1 MDAPLS
7 ARVRAILATPHDDGA
22 MRAALATLEQMHAAP
37 DLAAVRTQLEEIT
50 ASLAAIDH
58 KIDIYD
64 REIS

>member
-1 MDAPLS
+1 
-7 ARVRAILATPHDDGA
+7 
-22 MRAALATLEQMHAAP
+22 MRHR
-37 DLAAVRTQLEEIT
+37 AAVRTQLEEIT